1 LGFSGATRCCAGSF
15 TELMPGDVQNDEAP
29 TLFRERLEIG
39 LDRNLDGLITGKNLD
54 ANRRIAKVNLV
65 ASSALS
71 SNDGYGMAL
80 QSRFAKCRS
89 EPVAWDLLGCAYC
102 RRLPVQRSSAAR
114 NGQWGRWFFKLPE
127 IHRIEHSPSRRR
139 KPRLICLLDGSL

>member
-71 SNDGYGMAL
+71 SNDGVWHGITVSLREVPFRAGGLGPFGMCLL
-80 QSRFAKCRS
+80 QA
-89 EPVAWDLLGCAYC
+89 VAGPA
-102 RRLPVQRSSAAR
+102 VQRGPERAV
-114 NGQWGRWFFKLPE
+114 GQVFFQTA
-127 IHRIEHSPSRRR
+127 
-139 KPRLICLLDGSL
+139 